1 MHTLFFACAAFRIYM
16 YIPCYQIFFHT
27 SRINMVV
34 TFVYFWVVIVS
45 KMVGAFFAKDYLQ
58 QKLIRY
64 KIKTFL
70 KIIEFLIFFG
80 TIYSLQ

>member
-1 MHTLFFACAAFRIYM
+1 
-16 YIPCYQIFFHT
+16 
-27 SRINMVV
+27 MVV